1 MNAFFDKISEYT
13 DVLFAL
19 SVIGMISVMIIPM
32 PPGLLDV
39 LLAFNIA
46 FSLIVLLMTI
56 YITNPLQL
64 SVFPGLLLVLT
75 LFRLSLNVAST
86 RLILGEAYAGE
97 VINAFGQFVVKGNY
111 ILGMVVFL
119 IIVIIQF
126 VVITKGA
133 GRVAEVAARF
143 TLDAM
148 PGKQMSIDAD
158 LNAGLITEEEARTR
172 RQNIS
177 READFYGAMDGA
189 SKFVRGDAIAGIL
202 ITLVNILGGLAIGV
216 LQLEMLASDAAQTYT
231 ILTIGDGLVS
241 QIPALITSISA
252 GIIVTRSTSE
262 DNLGADLSRELTSKP
277 RAIMVATG
285 VLVAFALVPG
295 LPPTPFLILA
305 AASGF
310 VAFTAQRQ
318 ATVEEEEAE
327 AAAEEQEQ
335 PEEKVE
341 DYLHVDPL
349 EIQIGY
355 GLIPLVDKAQGGDL
369 LDRVTMLRKQTAL
382 DLGIVI
388 PPIRIRDDMVSLQP
402 NQYAVKIRGV
412 NVAMGVIEPKSLLAM
427 DPGYVEG
434 EIEGTDTVEPA
445 FGLPAKWI
453 ADTAR
458 EQAELMGYTVVEPP
472 AVLATHLTEVI
483 KAHAF
488 EILTRQD
495 TQAHIDRIKE
505 KSPTVV
511 EELIP
516 DNLAV
521 GGVQKVMQN
530 LLKERIPVRD
540 TQTVLECLADY
551 ASVTK
556 EPDVLTEYVR
566 GSLGRTI
573 CQLFQNEEG
582 SIPVLT
588 VAPELEQSIADAMQ
602 STAGGIKVVLAPDT
616 LNSLS
621 ETLSERIDAMVS
633 NGQTPIVLTSPNV
646 RLAFRRVTET
656 TFPSLTVLSY
666 NEIVPGVDIYSVGT
680 VSLETVNEN

>member
-1 MNAFFDKISEYT
+1 MNLFLDRVGQYA
-13 DVLFAL
+13 DVMFAL
-19 SVIGMISVMIIPM
+19 SVIGMISVMIVPM

-46 FSLIVLLMTI
+46 FSLLVLLMTI

-64 SVFPGLLLVLT
+64 AVFPGLLLVLT
-75 LFRLSLNVAST
+75 LFRLSLNVATT

-111 ILGMVVFL
+111 ILGFVVFL

-133 GRVAEVAARF
+133 GRVAEVSARF

-158 LNAGLITEEEARTR
+158 LNAGLVTEDQARTR
-172 RQNIS
+172 RNNIA

-202 ITLVNILGGLAIGV
+202 ITVVNILGGLGIGV
-216 LQLEMLASDAAQTYT
+216 LQMGMEAADAAQTYT

-252 GIIVTRSTSE
+252 GLIVTRSTSE
-262 DNLGADLSRELTSKP
+262 DNLGTDLMRQLTSKP
-277 RAIMVATG
+277 RALAVASF
-285 VLVAFALVPG
+285 VLFGFAMVPG
-295 LPPTPFLILA
+295 LPSTPFLILA
-305 AASGF
+305 IGTGAI
-310 VAFTAQRQ
+310 AFTAQRSQ
-318 ATVEEEEAE
+318 DRIAEEEA
-327 AAAEEQEQ
+327 AEDEEEQ
-335 PEEKVE
+335 PEERVE

-355 GLIPLVDKAQGGDL
+355 GLIPLVDPAQGGDL

-382 DLGIVI
+382 DLGIVV
-388 PPIRIRDDMVSLQP
+388 PPIRIRDDAVTLSP
-402 NQYAVKIRGV
+402 NQYSIKIRGIS
-412 NVAMGVIEPKSLLAM
+412 VATGNIEPKSLLAM

-434 EIEGTDTVEPA
+434 EIDGQDTIEPA
-445 FGLPAKWI
+445 FELPAKWI
-453 ADTAR
+453 VDTAR
-458 EQAELMGYTVVEPP
+458 EQAEILGYTVVEPP

-483 KAHAF
+483 KSHAY

-495 TQAHIDRIKE
+495 TQTHVDRIKE
-505 KSPTVV
+505 KSPTLID
-511 EELIP
+511 ELIP
-516 DNLAV
+516 DSLSV
-521 GGVQKVMQN
+521 GGVQKVLQN

-540 TQTVLECLADY
+540 TQTILECLADY
-551 ASVTK
+551 APVTK
-556 EPDVLTEYVR
+556 EPDILTEYVR
-566 GSLGRTI
+566 GQLGRTI
-573 CQLFQNEEG
+573 CQLFQNEEN

-588 VAPELEQSIADAMQ
+588 VAPELEQQIADAMQ
-602 STAGGIKVVLAPDT
+602 SAAGGIRVVLPPDT
-616 LNSLS
+616 INL
-621 ETLSERIDAMVS
+621 LSERLSEGIDTMVS
-633 NGQTPIVLTSPNV
+633 NGQTPIVLTSPNI

-666 NEIVPGVDIYSVGT
+666 NEIVPGVDVFSVGM
-680 VSLETVNEN
+680 VSLGVLETA

>member
-1 MNAFFDKISEYT
+1 MNSFFERIAQYT

-46 FSLIVLLMTI
+46 FSLLVLLTTI

-75 LFRLSLNVAST
+75 LFRLSLNVATT
-86 RLILGEAYAGE
+86 RLILGDAYAGE

-111 ILGMVVFL
+111 ILGFVVFL

-158 LNAGLITEEEARTR
+158 LNAGLITEEQARTR
-172 RQNIS
+172 RDNIA

-202 ITLVNILGGLAIGV
+202 ITLVNILGGLGIGV
-216 LQLEMLASDAAQTYT
+216 LQIGMEAADAAQTYT

-262 DNLGADLSRELTSKP
+262 DNLGTDLLRELTSKP
-277 RAIMVATG
+277 RAIMVATM
-285 VLVAFALVPG
+285 VLLGFALVPG
-295 LPPTPFLILA
+295 LPSTPFLILA
-305 AASGF
+305 FVTGA
-310 VAFTAQRQ
+310 VAFTAQRSQ
-318 ATVEEEEAE
+318 DRIVEEEAVEEEE
-327 AAAEEQEQ
+327 Q
-335 PEEKVE
+335 PEERVE

-355 GLIPLVDKAQGGDL
+355 GLIPLVDPAQGGDL

-382 DLGIVI
+382 DLGIVV
-388 PPIRIRDDMVSLQP
+388 PPIRIRDDMVSLGP
-402 NQYAVKIRGV
+402 NQYAIKIRGIS
-412 NVAMGVIEPKSLLAM
+412 VATGDIETKSLLAM

-434 EIEGTDTVEPA
+434 EIDGQDTVEPA

-458 EQAELMGYTVVEPP
+458 EQAEILGYTVVEPP
-472 AVLATHLTEVI
+472 AVLATHLTEII
-483 KAHAF
+483 KSHAS

-495 TQAHIDRIKE
+495 TQTHVDRIRE
-505 KSPTVV
+505 KSPTLID
-511 EELIP
+511 ELIP
-516 DNLAV
+516 DNLSV

-540 TQTVLECLADY
+540 TQTILECLADY
-551 ASVTK
+551 APVTK
-556 EPDVLTEYVR
+556 EPDILTEYVR
-566 GSLGRTI
+566 GQLGRTI
-573 CQLFQNEEG
+573 CQLYQNDEN

-588 VAPELEQSIADAMQ
+588 VAPELEQQIADAMQ
-602 STAGGIKVVLAPDT
+602 SAAGGIRVVLPPET
-616 LNSLS
+616 LNEISDRLS
-621 ETLSERIDAMVS
+621 EGVDTMVS
-633 NGQTPIVLTSPNV
+633 NGQTPVVLTSPNI

-666 NEIVPGVDIYSVGT
+666 NEIVPGVDVFSVGMIALS
-680 VSLETVNEN
+680 VGEAV

>member
-1 MNAFFDKISEYT
+1 MNAVFEKLASYT
-13 DVLFAL
+13 DIVFAL

-32 PPGLLDV
+32 PPALLDV

-75 LFRLSLNVAST
+75 LFRLSLNVATT
-86 RLILGEAYAGE
+86 RLILGDAYAGE
-97 VINAFGQFVVKGNY
+97 VISAFGQFVVKGNY
-111 ILGMVVFL
+111 VLGMVVFL

-158 LNAGLITEEEARTR
+158 LNAGLITEEEARAR
-172 RQNIS
+172 RQSIS

-216 LQLEMLASDAAQTYT
+216 LQLDMLAADAAQTYT

-262 DNLGADLSRELTSKP
+262 DNLGTDLARELTSQP

-285 VLVAFALVPG
+285 VLIAFALVPG
-295 LPPTPFLILA
+295 LPSTPFLILA
-305 AASGF
+305 AATGF
-310 VAFTAQRQ
+310 VAFTAQRSVDQ
-318 ATVEEEEAE
+318 EEEEAE
-327 AAAEEQEQ
+327 IAAQEEHL
-335 PEEKVE
+335 PEERVE

-355 GLIPLVDKAQGGDL
+355 GLIPLVDPAQGGDL
-369 LDRVTMLRKQTAL
+369 LDRVTMLRKQTAI

-402 NQYAVKIRGV
+402 NQYTIKIRGL
-412 NVAMGVIEPKSLLAM
+412 NVASGDIEPKQLLAM

-434 EIEGTDTVEPA
+434 EIEGQNTVEPA
-445 FGLPAKWI
+445 FGLPARWV
-453 ADTAR
+453 ASTAR

-488 EILTRQD
+488 EVLTRQD

-516 DNLAV
+516 ENLTV
-521 GGVQKVMQN
+521 GAVQKVLQN

-540 TQTVLECLADY
+540 TQTILECLSDY
-551 ASVTK
+551 AAVTK

-573 CQLFQNEEG
+573 CQLYQNDEG

-588 VAPELEQSIADAMQ
+588 VAPELEQQISEAMQ
-602 STAGGIKVVLAPDT
+602 STAGGIKVVLAPD
-616 LNSLS
+616 LLSQLS
-621 ETLSERIDAMVS
+621 EQLSEQIDAMVS
-633 NGQTPIVLTSPNV
+633 NSQTPIVLASPNV

-656 TFPSLTVLSY
+656 TFPSLTILSY

-680 VSLETVNEN
+680 VSVDQVNEN